1 MINKINLFFRSNLG
15 LLITFLVLSVISL
28 FAVYLT
34 IITKNMMWFWVLN
47 ILLMVISISLIA
59 LSLFRL
65 HKKKQVFQSRFA
77 DIEYTRGQ
85 QIILQDT
92 ELLQSYFFNAPFGLA
107 LLQNNRVI
115 KSMNSAFCDLLGV
128 PEDRIFNHDFL
139 DFIDDYQKDYI
150 QTQFQTFDDNL
161 QVKSFEMP
169 VKSFNPLK
177 KIDPSSME
185 KILLVRLQQ
194 LKSKNQ
200 YKDNDNP
207 ASDGFLI
214 YMIDI
219 TDRKNLEMQFSQ
231 SQKMQAVG
239 QLAGG
244 IAHDFNNLL
253 TAISGF
259 CDLLLQ
265 RHVAGDP
272 SFADINHIHQNAKR
286 ATSLVRQLLAFSR
299 QQKLELQ
306 VLTIPDAIAE
316 ITHLLQRLI
325 GESINLDVHHVRDVW
340 NVRADK
346 TQLEQVI
353 VNLCVNAR
361 DAMENGGSLLLRTEN
376 ITLTSQFQAGNDV
389 APAGDYIILSVSDT
403 GKGIDPSHLNKIFDP
418 FFSTKDV
425 GSGTGLGL
433 ATVYGIVKQTGGV
446 ITVTS
451 VLGSGTTFKIYLP
464 RYTGPEQ
471 QKTASV
477 DERSGDLTG
486 IGTILLVEDEDPVRI
501 FSSRVLKSKGY
512 SVIEARSGDIALQI
526 LQNQPNL
533 QIDLLLTDVM
543 MPVIDGPTLI
553 EIMRKTNPTLK
564 VICVSGY
571 AEESIRTKLE
581 NLDDINFIPK
591 PFSLKQL
598 ASTVKTVLES

>member
-1 MINKINLFFRSNLG
+1 
-15 LLITFLVLSVISL
+15 
-28 FAVYLT
+28 
-34 IITKNMMWFWVLN
+34 MWFWVLN